1 MQSVVNKTKKIIEEC
16 YKNDR
21 SQKVI
26 KECIDSIVEKVIKE
40 SMKIVKRN
48 PLDKIKNKKQIKDLV
63 KDSLE
68 KCNKNNSENKIIKC
82 IERDINS
89 VINMAVDIMTEL
101 I

>member
-21 SQKVI
+21 SQRVI

-48 PLDKIKNKKQIKDLV
+48 PQDKIKNKKQIKDLV
-63 KDSLE
+63 RESLNR
-68 KCNKNNSENKIIKC
+68 CSINKEDNKIIKC
-82 IERDINS
+82 IERDING
-89 VINMAVDIMTEL
+89 VIDMSVDIMTEL